1 MLAGKFDP
9 QMQRLR
15 AIANSPVGS
24 AVAGGAAAAGLS
36 ALGNVGSDKP
46 GERIAIEALGAAGL
60 GAVAGSQL
68 PALRQ
73 TLSKQN
79 VSNAVGPAM
88 ADVLNNVPMDDAER
102 VKFLNIGKG
111 AVDAAPY
118 GSGALS
124 AAALTAA
131 GGLGG
136 QFGGGAANLMG
147 IDPENP
153 GSSNTMGA
161 RYSMGGMPPM
171 YG

>member
-46 GERIAIEALGAAGL
+46 GERIAIEALGAAIP
-60 GAVAGSQL
+60 GAVVGSQI

-79 VSNAVGPAM
+79 VGNVVGPAM
-88 ADVLNNVPMDDAER
+88 ADVLNNVPMSDKDR
-102 VKFLNIGKG
+102 VAFTQIGKG

-118 GSGALS
+118 
-124 AAALTAA
+124 
-131 GGLGG
+131 
-136 QFGGGAANLMG
+136 GGGAANLMG
-147 IDPENP
+147 IDPEKSV

-161 RYSMGGMPPM
+161 LYSMGGMPPM

>member
-1 MLAGKFDP
+1 MLHTSCFVTPIITKLLTP
-9 QMQRLR
+9 SLL
-15 AIANSPVGS
+15 VGS
-24 AVAGGAAAAGLS
+24 RLS
-36 ALGNVGSDKP
+36 
-46 GERIAIEALGAAGL
+46 IF
-60 GAVAGSQL
+60 
-68 PALRQ
+68 
-73 TLSKQN
+73 
-79 VSNAVGPAM
+79 

-131 GGLGG
+131 GGFGG

>member
-1 MLAGKFDP
+1 
-9 QMQRLR
+9 MQRLR

-46 GERIAIEALGAAGL
+46 GERIAIEALGAAIP
-60 GAVAGSQL
+60 GAVVGSQI

-79 VSNAVGPAM
+79 VGNVVGPAM
-88 ADVLNNVPMDDAER
+88 ADVLNNVPMSDKDR
-102 VKFLNIGKG
+102 VAFLNIGKG
-111 AVDAAPY
+111 AVNAAPY

-136 QFGGGAANLMG
+136 QLGGGAANLMG
-147 IDPENP
+147 IDPEKSV

-161 RYSMGGMPPM
+161 LYSMGGMPPM